1 MDKIDRIRKII
12 SESSAAQERAKERL
26 RDASKIQKRAEL
38 RYKKLSPDLKDRKK
52 LSKLRQ
58 SGVAQSI
65 KNAKFSKANITKV
78 SDEGK
83 TGVTAVGQTVGNV
96 AKAGA
101 AVAKNVVKGA
111 AKAAVAAG
119 NIKSG
124 MERRKLA
131 GLERNRLKANIK
143 QREAKKNLVTAR
155 AKDIKKIRNEKNKD
169 IKREKLSNMIKNN
182 QPKRSLTAKSVRE
195 EFIQEV
201 ENKKDKVDKVIDIM
215 RGKNKIQI
223 NPDVK
228 ESVDK
233 KKI

>member
-1 MDKIDRIRKII
+1 M
-12 SESSAAQERAKERL
+12 
-26 RDASKIQKRAEL
+26 
-38 RYKKLSPDLKDRKK
+38 
-52 LSKLRQ
+52 
-58 SGVAQSI
+58 
-65 KNAKFSKANITKV
+65 
-78 SDEGK
+78 
-83 TGVTAVGQTVGNV
+83 
-96 AKAGA
+96 
-101 AVAKNVVKGA
+101 VKGA

-124 MERRKLA
+124 MERRKLV

-143 QREAKKNLVTAR
+143 QREAKKNLVIAR

-195 EFIQEV
+195 QFIQEV
-201 ENKKDKVDKVIDIM
+201 EEKKDKVDKIIDIM
-215 RGKNKIQI
+215 RGKNKIKI

-233 KKI
+233 T